1 MKNSFKKSLVI
12 IFTSFV
18 LPLSVFAQDSL
29 TIPAN
34 FDFGN
39 WQNIIHR
46 LPSGTLRPDTIQKL
60 EIFGKRLNDQA
71 KNNIN
76 ASPTPLSGLLN
87 NAQPQN
93 QQQNQAMQMLKSIL
107 PGLMGGFGSGGNKS
121 AQQPHSNNS
130 QPAPGNNTGN
140 PPPGNNQD
148 TPPPPAKNNDDK
160 NKVEDLQKKYD
171 ECVKDAGKD
180 KKKLKEC
187 DKIKEELDKVKEKD
201 KDKDDADGKGGK
213 FLELLNEKCN
223 VLADEKNKVLASS
236 DDYFLAKAEN
246 QKSKKTFYLAYKKSY
261 LPSVDISVVKIA
273 LKGKCYTANDVKK
286 LGVIKYCCKDDK
298 CVSKTE
304 LSGNLFTTT
313 TKVPDDSIVDCK

>member
-76 ASPTPLSGLLN
+76 ASPIPLSGLLN

-148 TPPPPAKNNDDK
+148 TTPPPAKNNDDK

-201 KDKDDADGKGGK
+201 KDKDVSEGTSGKLSKLLNCPKIGEYKSKENFFALAVSKSTKKEIILVYPKALGQKELNKKYPTLKPDINDIPQKDIEK
-213 FLELLNEKCN
+213 FLRDQC
-223 VLADEKNKVLASS
+223 
-236 DDYFLAKAEN
+236 
-246 QKSKKTFYLAYKKSY
+246 YLS
-261 LPSVDISVVKIA
+261 
-273 LKGKCYTANDVKK
+273 NDVKK
-286 LGVIKYCCKDDK
+286 VDTTDK
-298 CVSKTE
+298 CDGHNTNVYAPSKADAE
-304 LSGNLFTTT
+304 VKITTCD
-313 TKVPDDSIVDCK
+313 K